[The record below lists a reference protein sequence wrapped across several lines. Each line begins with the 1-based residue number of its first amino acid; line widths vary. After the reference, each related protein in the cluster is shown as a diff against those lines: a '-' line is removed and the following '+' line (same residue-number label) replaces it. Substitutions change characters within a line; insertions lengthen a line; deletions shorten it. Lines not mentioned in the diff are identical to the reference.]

1 MNTTTLEQKTTYT
14 TVNGQFV
21 GFVEGNT
28 IYQLTAFGFGQ
39 QQKVPIG
46 VVQQTFDELQAITD
60 SYYDKL
66 VELGVITPPK
76 TAEELAAEQ
85 QKVIAD
91 MYDIIK
97 GLKSEIEELKGNGHQ
112 KDSTNTES

>member
-1 MNTTTLEQKTTYT
+1 MNVTTQEQKTTYT
-14 TVNGQFV
+14 TVNGQFM
-21 GFVEGNT
+21 GIVEGST

-39 QQKVPIG
+39 QQKIAIG
-46 VVQQTFDELQAITD
+46 VTQQAFDELQAITD
-60 SYYDKL
+60 GYYNKL
-66 VELGVITPPK
+66 VELGVIVPPK
-76 TAEELAAEQ
+76 TAEELAVEQ

-112 KDSTNTES
+112 ESIANTEP

>member
-21 GFVEGNT
+21 GFVEGNI

-39 QQKVPIG
+39 QQRVPIG

-60 SYYDKL
+60 GYYNKL
-66 VELGVITPPK
+66 VELGAIVPPK

-85 QKVIAD
+85 QRVIAD
-91 MYDIIK
+91 MFDIIK
-97 GLKSEIEELKGNGHQ
+97 SLKSEIEELKGNGHQ
-112 KDSTNTES
+112 ENSRNSES